1 MNINIASIQSKL
13 ETYAKSTE
21 GKAKIADT
29 LQQMQEDGLE
39 QTAGGSL
46 IISKKKM
53 SEIADELMDIVRN
66 SAHSSGFAATAT
78 SVLDHFDHL
87 NKGELIKEK
96 DGSYRYDITFEGKT
110 DGENSS
116 LARKSL
122 DDGDFHAEQ
131 DYLQNIVA
139 LFNNGYRDGHPTN
152 YKYGWWFDHKPT
164 TLDVAYRTGGY
175 DSNDAWVRSKIDRP
189 ALQFMQRAVEDFNAK
204 YETKYGIRAVLSA
217 EYTDPN
223 YYN

>member
-13 ETYAKSTE
+13 ESYAKSTE
-21 GKAKIADT
+21 GKAKIAGT

-46 IISKKKM
+46 IISKKVM
-53 SEIADELMDIVRN
+53 DEIADELMDTVRN
-66 SAHSSGFAATAT
+66 SARSSDFAATAT
-78 SVLDHFDHL
+78 SVIDHFDHL
-87 NKGELIKEK
+87 SKGELIKEK

-122 DDGDFHAEQ
+122 DDGDYHAEQ
-131 DYLQNIVA
+131 EYLQNIVA
-139 LFNNGYRDGHPTN
+139 LFNNGYRDGHPTS
-152 YKYGWWFDHKPT
+152 YKYGWWFGHKPT
-164 TLDVAYRTGGY
+164 GEAYFRSGWY
-175 DSNDAWVRSKIDRP
+175 DSTDAWVRSKIDRP

-204 YETKYGIRAVLSA
+204 YETKYGIKAVLSA